1 MILNKLHVLKTVYEC
16 GNASKASEALNVTR
30 SAISQNISKLEKEL
44 GVSLFTRT
52 PKGLVPT
59 STAHELAKSVSPL
72 LDQIA
77 DQINAIISQQKSH
90 AGTLHV
96 GAPALTGT
104 VHLPKILEIFHEVHP
119 GVEIRLTLA
128 YSNELVEKVLS
139 GHLDLSLIDVFGGVE
154 LQRDF
159 HTFCHCEPVLD
170 EMIVMVCSP
179 KYFEKHVK
187 GDLSYTNLCRQDFL
201 SVRKDTLAIRSWF
214 YRQFGKSPSYLKNK
228 LLSENGITVLDCA
241 CRGLGLCVF
250 GSNVT
255 QQYVDEGKLV
265 EIHVQCRGEKNQISV
280 IQLLDRKPRQIEKDF
295 INVVKAFAQNEWE
308 KGI

>member
-1 MILNKLHVLKTVYEC
+1 MNLNKLHVLKTVYAC
-16 GNASKASEALNVTR
+16 GNASKAAEVLNVTR
-30 SAISQNISKLEKEL
+30 SAISQNISSLESEL

-59 STAHELAKSVSPL
+59 STAHELAKSISPL
-72 LDQIA
+72 LDQIS
-77 DQINAIISQQKSH
+77 DQINAIISQQKSY
-90 AGTLHV
+90 AGTLYI

-104 VHLPKILEIFHEVHP
+104 FHMPKILDIFNKKNS

-128 YSNELVEKVLS
+128 YSNELVEQVLS

-159 HTFCHCEPVLD
+159 HTFCYCEPVLD

-179 KYFEKHVK
+179 EYFEKNLRN
-187 GDLSYTNLCRQDFL
+187 DLSYTNLCKQDYL
-201 SVRKDTLAIRSWF
+201 VVRRDTLAIRSWF
-214 YRQFGKSPSYLKNK
+214 YRQFGESPPYLRNK
-228 LLSENGITVLDCA
+228 LVSENGITVLDCA

-255 QQYVDEGKLV
+255 QRYVDEGKLI
-265 EIHVQCRGEKNQISV
+265 EIHVNCGGEKNQISI

-295 INVVKAFAQNEWE
+295 INVVKEFARIEL
-308 KGI
+308 